1 MPDPTDKPVP
11 EEVLL
16 QRLVTE
22 NQQIDQYIQL
32 LNSQQITDAQQFQ
45 YNSSH
50 SDTLTTV
57 YHYMFVLYFVIVLVL
72 CYVLFFKNKT
82 NSVEFSGWRVSPP
95 YTNSRNM
102 KIGIVLLFVAFPFFI
117 YPLEKKLWEFC
128 VFLYRLIVKT
138 PVGDHPIEVV
148 KKDRG
153 DVFVTA

>member
-1 MPDPTDKPVP
+1 MSNPTEKPVP

-45 YNSSH
+45 YNSLH

-57 YHYMFVLYFVIVLVL
+57 YKYMFILYFVIVLVL

-82 NSVEFSGWRVSPP
+82 I
-95 YTNSRNM
+95 SRNM
-102 KIGIVLLFVAFPFFI
+102 KIGMVILFVAFPFFI
-117 YPLEKKLWEFC
+117 HPL
-128 VFLYRLIVKT
+128 
-138 PVGDHPIEVV
+138 
-148 KKDRG
+148 
-153 DVFVTA
+153 

>member
-1 MPDPTDKPVP
+1 MSDPTEKPVP

-45 YNSSH
+45 YNSLH

-57 YHYMFVLYFVIVLVL
+57 YKYMFILYFVIVLVL

-82 NSVEFSGWRVSPP
+82 I
-95 YTNSRNM
+95 SRNM
-102 KIGIVLLFVAFPFFI
+102 KIGMVILFVAFPFFI
-117 YPLEKKLWEFC
+117 HPLEKKIWEFA

-138 PVGDHPIEVV
+138 PIGDHPIDVV

-153 DVFVTA
+153 DIFVMS

>member
-1 MPDPTDKPVP
+1 MSDPKEKPVS

-45 YNSSH
+45 YNSLH

-57 YHYMFVLYFVIVLVL
+57 YNYMFILYFVIVLVL
-72 CYVLFFKNKT
+72 CYALFFKNKT
-82 NSVEFSGWRVSPP
+82 NSVEFSGWSVSPP
-95 YTNSRNM
+95 SRNM

-117 YPLEKKLWEFC
+117 HPLEKKMWEFA

-138 PVGDHPIEVV
+138 PIGDHPIEVV

-153 DVFVTA
+153 DIFVMS

>member
-1 MPDPTDKPVP
+1 MSNPEKTAPVP

-50 SDTLTTV
+50 NDTLTTV
-57 YHYMFVLYFVIVLVL
+57 YKYMFILYFIIVLVL

-82 NSVEFSGWRVSPP
+82 
-95 YTNSRNM
+95 YSRNI

-117 YPLEKKLWEFC
+117 YPLEKKMWEFC
-128 VFLYRLIVKT
+128 VFLYRLVVKT
-138 PVGDHPIEVV
+138 PVGDHPIDVV

-153 DVFVTA
+153 DIFVTN